1 MSVDEDVEHEESE
14 RGSQG
19 VQGEGQ
25 QLVVDD
31 EVTRPQELSELE
43 LRYLALFLSREIE
56 RGRRFKRGVM
66 NDHNE

>member
-43 LRYLALFLSREIE
+43 LRYLALLLSREIE
-56 RGRRFKRGVM
+56 RGLRFKRGVM